1 MKYTQLLF
9 VILFLPNCSKTA
21 PGYVKIRVSI
31 ETHRNCNSAFIVH
44 SRSSRTT
51 TCRRLPLQSNPQFS
65 PLGLLHRRQ
74 SLIPVGIAPPSPIPI
89 RSAPPSLT
97 SALEDP
103 QARLKLL
110 KKQRLQNWYGLLCIV
125 LGSRLI

>member
-21 PGYVKIRVSI
+21 PGYVKLRVSI
-31 ETHRNCNSAFIVH
+31 ETHRNCNLAFIVH

-89 RSAPPSLT
+89 HIAPPSLT

-103 QARLKLL
+103 LARLKLL
-110 KKQRLQNWYGLLCIV
+110 KKQHLQNWYGLLCIV

>member
-1 MKYTQLLF
+1 MVIFRIIGRNTRAQYPVMKYTQLLF

-89 RSAPPSLT
+89 RIAPPSLT

-103 QARLKLL
+103 
-110 KKQRLQNWYGLLCIV
+110 WHG
-125 LGSRLI
+125 